1 MKHNTHIYL
10 AAKAIEFTYDGVDN
24 TVMKSGAYL
33 KGKKKSAE
41 RRAATER
48 QRILRYYQDLLFEA
62 TWAPDDVLK
71 DNDPYHIFKLFTD
84 DEFPG
89 HGLTDK
95 QTFEKDRVV
104 YYKFAGGAPVSGRS
118 IAQEIINMAKL
129 RDFNDQFDNKQI
141 MYQYLLLSHYLAD
154 AHVPMHCDLR
164 DDPPKARRDSQPS
177 RRSGLKKPAGAYM
190 KSSAHNDLETLWDN
204 AVTPV
209 AIKEGIRPRTSVK
222 EKVEKSE
229 YSDAVTF
236 GLKDCRKRGAIKV
249 PLIPKGGLLDFMID
263 ICIESKRRG
272 QILFP
277 IDNPRERNDAAL
289 PEITRAIF
297 SDCIGN
303 LMALWRY
310 IWFSHRS

>member
-24 TVMKSGAYL
+24 TVTRSGAYL
-33 KGKKKSAE
+33 KGKKKGAE

-48 QRILRYYQDLLFEA
+48 QRILRYYKDLLFEA

-104 YYKFAGGAPVSGRS
+104 FHKFAGGLPFRADH

-209 AIKEGIRPRTSVK
+209 AVK
-222 EKVEKSE
+222 EDIRIPIRAKDKKEKTA

-236 GLKDCRKRGAIKV
+236 TLKDCRKQGEVRV
-249 PLIPKGGLLDFMID
+249 PIIPKGGLLDFMID
-263 ICIESKRRG
+263 ICIESKKRG

-277 IDNPRERNDAAL
+277 VDNPKERNDAAL
-289 PEITRAIF
+289 QDVTRTIF
-297 SDCIGN
+297 ADCIGN
-303 LMALWRY
+303 LMAVWRY
-310 IWFSHRS
+310 IWFSHHA